1 MPGRHT
7 RKSSEI
13 TNRKGC
19 GGSAGSGTCTG
30 CTPVVSM
37 GLNEFRRLVAGGGAS
52 VDKRQCVPCDE
63 CSNSHPRF
71 SCCPYTPC
79 RICDRVHPRS
89 ARCPYF
95 YHLPQGATFPP
106 GYEIV

>member
-1 MPGRHT
+1 MAAETDARCQGDVRKLSFFFEKLGASSPPDT

-52 VDKRQCVPCDE
+52 VDKRQWFTPALLVALT
-63 CSNSHPRF
+63 STISHRGQ
-71 SCCPYTPC
+71 
-79 RICDRVHPRS
+79 
-89 ARCPYF
+89 
-95 YHLPQGATFPP
+95 LFPLDMK
-106 GYEIV
+106 